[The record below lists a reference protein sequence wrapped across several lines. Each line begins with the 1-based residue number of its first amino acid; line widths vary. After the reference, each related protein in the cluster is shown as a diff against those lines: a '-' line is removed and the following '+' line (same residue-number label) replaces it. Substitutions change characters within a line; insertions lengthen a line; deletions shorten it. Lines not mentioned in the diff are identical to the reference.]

1 MIAGNGSRI
10 RIDFAGRREETRL
23 LGRVVTVLGE
33 HLGLS
38 KELCF
43 ELELAVVE
51 AANNAIIHACGDDP
65 AQQLELELFHQSR
78 QLIITLRDHGTGMEC
93 LAIPPTPIDDNPTLE
108 NMSVGGLGLRLIH
121 EVMDE
126 VHYSSKKGG
135 NTMTMIKWL
144 PGSENDRR
152 SVAKS

>member
-1 MIAGNGSRI
+1 MITGDGSRI

-23 LGRVVTVLGE
+23 LGRVMTVLGE

-65 AQQLELELFHQSR
+65 AQRLELELSHHPR

-93 LAIPPTPIDDNPTLE
+93 LARPPKPIDDIPTIE
-108 NMSVGGLGLRLIH
+108 NMSVGGLGLHLIH

-126 VHYSSKKGG
+126 VHYSSRKGG

-144 PGSENDRR
+144 PGSENDRQ
-152 SVAKS
+152 STAKS